1 MTLPPLP
8 EPLVMVNRYGQGA
21 STSDGDGGVF
31 TADQMHEY
39 ATAAVLAEREALD
52 SSWEALRVWKEE
64 GERIM
69 ERHAHNFMF
78 YIGAWWADRPWRDRP
93 TD

>member
-8 EPLVMVNRYGQGA
+8 LPGLCMDVGTGFRKWY
-21 STSDGDGGVF
+21 S
-31 TADQMHEY
+31 ADQMNAH
-39 ATAAVLAEREALD
+39 ATAAVAAAVLAEREALD

-64 GERIM
+64 GERIT

-78 YIGAWWADRPWRDRP
+78 YIGVWWADRPWRDRP